1 MVRKKVEGNE
11 DQRRAAARQ
20 ARREGEA
27 PSAQKETTGASK
39 QRSHRPR
46 HESHEEKV
54 AAIHQGKQGWQKDT
68 EAGTSQQAA
77 GYEQDK
83 RFTSHHDYTDE
94 HARVLSALTDAQQ
107 AHDGEAVYLDEV
119 ARCSGL
125 PREMTRALLHD
136 LAAVHRLVTILQ
148 GTDNPDLGPR
158 FEVKPR
164 L

>member
-1 MVRKKVEGNE
+1 MAAGSISSQTRWPTSNRTFGPVETRSGFAAE
-11 DQRRAAARQ
+11 IGSAQDDWRSVIAAAVQ
-20 ARREGEA
+20 
-27 PSAQKETTGASK
+27 
-39 QRSHRPR
+39 
-46 HESHEEKV
+46 
-54 AAIHQGKQGWQKDT
+54 QGKQGRQEDT
-68 EAGTSQQAA
+68 EAGTTQQAA
-77 GYEQDK
+77 DYEQDK
-83 RFTSHHDYTDE
+83 RFTGHEDYTDE